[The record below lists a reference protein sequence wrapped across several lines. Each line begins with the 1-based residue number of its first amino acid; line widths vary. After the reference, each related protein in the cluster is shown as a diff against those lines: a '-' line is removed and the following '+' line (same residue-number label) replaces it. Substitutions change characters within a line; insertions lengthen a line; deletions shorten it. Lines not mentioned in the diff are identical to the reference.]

1 MSQPGLGE
9 IEAEA
14 ARRGLL
20 LRLQDRRPAPG
31 LRLLRVGV
39 ARRADPADPASP
51 LQLLGELKGWALPVA
66 DGLRLDT
73 MRVQGPD
80 TAAVGPL
87 IWAAT
92 FAWALE
98 ATPCR
103 RATFLAIRDGERQH
117 ARLVRYFRGLG
128 FEPLRPVGAALADLP
143 ARLLWGGA
151 GLLMRGDCAVGLE
164 RSLRRLA
171 SASEAREQTLA
182 RGTAVQMGSLKGQVP
197 PPPEGF
203 LKPISPE
210 ELDNWGA
217 Q

>member
-1 MSQPGLGE
+1 MNLPGLAE

-20 LRLQDRRPAPG
+20 LRLQDRRPLAG

-39 ARRADPADPASP
+39 ARRADPADSASP
-51 LQLLGELKGWALPVA
+51 LQLLGDLKGWALPVP

-73 MRVQGPD
+73 MRVQGAD

-87 IWAAT
+87 IWSAS

-103 RATFLAIRDGERQH
+103 RATFLAIRDDERQH
-117 ARLVRYFRGLG
+117 ARLVRYFSGLG
-128 FEPLRPVGAALADLP
+128 FAPLRPVGASPADLP
-143 ARLLWGGA
+143 ARLLWGGS

-164 RSLRRLA
+164 RSVRRLA
-171 SASEAREQTLA
+171 KVRVVQAASAA
-182 RGTAVQMGSLKGQVP
+182 
-197 PPPEGF
+197 
-203 LKPISPE
+203 
-210 ELDNWGA
+210 W
-217 Q
+217 